1 MIIQDQENWK
11 ARILKMESG
20 KKKMKWQ
27 LDKLQLELRACRIL
41 VAQEIL
47 MSKEG
52 QLMSVVSVQVLPA
65 LFP

>member
-1 MIIQDQENWK
+1 
-11 ARILKMESG
+11 MESG
-20 KKKMKWQ
+20 KKKKRQ

-47 MSKEG
+47 IQKEG
-52 QLMSVVSVQVLPA
+52 QLTSVVSVQVLPA